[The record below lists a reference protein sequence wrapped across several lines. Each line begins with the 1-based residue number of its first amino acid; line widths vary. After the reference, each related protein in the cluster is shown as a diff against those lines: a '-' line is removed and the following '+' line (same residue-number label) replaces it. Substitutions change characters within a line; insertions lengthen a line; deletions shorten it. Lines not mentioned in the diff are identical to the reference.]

1 MNEKLKNYLKD
12 SINSNDLIES
22 LKIKNI
28 FLQQTLKIFKVRN
41 KSLDIIFL

>member
-22 LKIKNI
+22 LKIKKNI
-28 FLQQTLKIFKVRN
+28 FTTNLENI
-41 KSLDIIFL
+41 